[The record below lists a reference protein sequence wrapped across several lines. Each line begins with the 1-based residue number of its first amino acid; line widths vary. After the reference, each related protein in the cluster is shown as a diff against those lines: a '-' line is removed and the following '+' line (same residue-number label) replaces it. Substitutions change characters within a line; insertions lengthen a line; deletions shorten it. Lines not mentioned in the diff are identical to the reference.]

1 MVDNNE
7 NIYVQFDC
15 NNITLVDPNKVIDS
29 EGKVKERNIRQEN
42 LVMYANL
49 QCKVLPRTK
58 LLAGADGETSAETIT
73 VAEINFLNPG
83 NKTFMSNSY
92 IDELTGK
99 DTLQGKGVNQK
110 FKQDGKRQ
118 VATKGETDNIVDNG
132 FLGITN
138 ITINQGLDFLP
149 VISME
154 LVDIKGRAMFEL
166 GNNSPY
172 AAFFNLPYPM
182 FELTIKGY
190 YGKAVKLKLMLQN
203 FSSRYSDI
211 EGNFN
216 ISLKFY
222 TYKYTVL
229 TEVTMGALLATPHM
243 YKSRLK
249 ITKTSG
255 NPSGESKVNDNIVE
269 IGYQK
274 IKEMY
279 NEYKSK
285 GIISKDFPEITIIQL
300 RDRIENFVKNILESF
315 VKDNLNPLND
325 ADTYLSNLNEYYKSI
340 YSGFP
345 SWKSENLDDKYYI
358 VLKDKTIAYTYKKEI
373 AENEQSKKNAEGKL
387 IEYVDKSTTLLSGN
401 NTFGNGGKK
410 NIPNPITLNV
420 INGKQISYSEID
432 FKETYTQIK
441 KKVTNDDNELKLFE
455 NELKNNN
462 LLNFTDITL
471 ANGSVLPK
479 TSYFVFTGPNSFE
492 SYINKMEKDLKVKRE
507 EIETE
512 LTNKLNS
519 LLQSK
524 DNGIGFTPTIRN
536 VLAVFF
542 ASGEAYL
549 RLMDDVHTKA
559 WDSRNTVERKNAI
572 LTKTSSTAGQDN
584 TTSGVNNETPIYPW
598 PQYIVETDATDGHE
612 KYEIAYPGDPKYI
625 SATKGYRYDVWPEIQ
640 FVEEFIKGLSERMS
654 PPDNPTDGN
663 NSATEPFRMSYNAI
677 EFPIGND
684 VFENKE
690 EIKFFYEIYERML
703 LHSNYSLFSR
713 VINTP
718 LNMDS
723 VIYLFSDSEAIN
735 LVKSLSDD
743 NPFLIKKLK
752 EYGYNSANFVPYLK
766 SISNGGVGLNWQNY
780 IRGIFNTSYIK
791 NKTTANS
798 FEFISS
804 DVVNSSV
811 TQPMVNSDKE
821 NDMITYLENNNDDYR
836 LVDLYP
842 FTNLKWSKNTLANG
856 VTISSNT
863 DVFKTKNMITYN
875 KDKKIITNFLNTD
888 TIYQKKPFTNY
899 LTKNVT
905 QPLITKLNLV
915 EFYENR
921 KYQDEFV
928 TEGELRY
935 FNYTNNVYDSQTVSM
950 LNTPYFINSIQKGV
964 ENFRNNDDTPYTQGA
979 YLFLNSLPISTLKE
993 KYLTFNET
1001 DVTAKTELDYIA
1013 STLKKFGAI
1022 HKLPYAF
1029 ILKYGS
1035 IWHRYKEFINN
1046 GVDILTNVWQDF
1058 DYVKNYDPIT
1068 QSKTKNYFL
1077 KIGNTNLDIILE
1089 KNTTVG
1095 TDTSTLINAGFYP
1108 KLINDFNVFLQ
1119 GYEIIQGYTSTEINN
1134 AFLSGLTM
1142 NYVPDAI
1149 INLKDGFDPNS
1160 PGRDLRVI
1168 PWTLN
1173 VNSLDNVNTFVLPS
1187 QGSFINQTELE
1198 CLNDAGKLTT
1208 EILNNP
1214 SVYNG
1219 SIRLFWAAP
1228 TYGYFD
1234 NSKVDK
1240 PSPSQYFK
1248 YIFTGTSNQE
1258 NYSIQGDN
1266 TYSDISELLTVFD
1279 YDTLNQFE
1287 EEFLLFSKSKYDYTP
1302 SKLNGDIS
1310 IGNFQSLI
1318 IEMLKMPKTTGNT
1331 TNELVNN
1338 IQVAQLKSIS
1348 NIIDKFLNKEVYVK
1362 YGNPSNFDRKLF
1374 YTFSQHAITDKY
1386 TWNPYTVNSPNALPT
1401 NGGTTLQ
1408 QSKNN
1413 YPNEW
1418 KALQLYVGF
1427 SEINGLKYT
1436 DSGSYITDF
1445 FIDNNIQFTVDNIKK
1460 FAPIIKIY
1468 ATQKLNNNNYNALS
1482 LINDMEKYLNDNDAF
1497 LDKVLDNMMTKV
1509 RKDLP
1514 SVNDSPISKI
1524 STELQG
1530 PQTKVELWE
1539 SFKAL
1544 NDKWIAGGDFK
1555 YKTLFEDVLLIDR
1568 ASRDIGDKVLVDIY
1582 KLKTS
1587 LYDINTKASMYSYI
1601 DGLIRENNFT
1611 IMNLPSYVNF
1621 YNVQEVSK
1629 NPTPKPDGSL
1639 EFANNLFGTFLNVDT
1654 RQSSPKLVCIYAN
1667 KASEQLAVDTN
1678 LTKRNDDAFELDCG
1692 SPIIENQT
1700 NKKDW
1705 GMSNKVAAFNVDV
1718 GIQNQSLFYRLQL
1731 DQNNSLSTAES
1742 LQVITDMANQ
1752 AGNRKGSTQNVSLYN
1767 LYKIRSYTVSF
1778 SMMGNA
1784 MIQPSMYFNL
1794 RYVPMFS
1801 GPYMITNVSHVIGP
1815 GSFETNISGVRQP
1828 TASLP
1833 KVDEYIQTLKTNLL
1847 STIIQKNKEN
1857 VGKKTQETKDAN
1869 KNVLSEKDKVES
1881 NVNGGKTL
1889 STDCTAK
1896 APYNTFYQISTPLKT
1911 LESFKN
1917 VKTRILEVF
1926 NNYDITDDGK
1936 LKYVIFASMY
1946 IESGNGS
1953 GFECY
1958 ENNFA
1963 GIDLSSNWG
1972 DSIKNQITQQ
1982 FYCLTSDKTVLP
1994 YAQFRSLGDLI
2005 KFLGLRW
2012 ERRMGGV
2019 TVDGPS
2025 IAKFWIE
2032 NLSANR
2038 TNSNV
2043 YETFDKT
2050 VLNNLEEKVKKS
2062 IDTFNAI

>member
-15 NNITLVDPNKVIDS
+15 NNITLVDPNRVIDAQ
-29 EGKVKERNIRQEN
+29 GNVKPRNVKQEN

-58 LLAGADGETSAETIT
+58 LLAGADGETSVDTIT

-92 IDELTGK
+92 TDELTGK
-99 DTLQGKGVNQK
+99 DTLQGQGVNQK
-110 FKQDGKRQ
+110 FKKDGKRQ
-118 VATKGETDNIVDNG
+118 VATKGETDSIVDNG

-138 ITINQGLDFLP
+138 ISISQGLDFLP

-154 LVDIKGRAMFEL
+154 MVDIKGRSMFEL

-172 AAFFNLPYPM
+172 AAFFNLPYPV

-203 FSSRYSDI
+203 FSSRYSDTD
-211 EGNFN
+211 GNFN
-216 ISLKFY
+216 ISLKFV

-255 NPSGESKVNDNIVE
+255 NPSGQSKVNDNIVE

-285 GIISKDFPEITIIQL
+285 GIIENDFPEITLVQL
-300 RDRIENFVKNILESF
+300 RDRIENFVKNILDSF
-315 VKDNLNPLND
+315 VKNNLDPLND
-325 ADTYLSNLNEYYKSI
+325 ADTYLGNLTEYYKEV
-340 YSGFP
+340 YSGLP
-345 SWKSENLDDKYYI
+345 SWKSENLDDKYFI

-373 AENEQSKKNAEGKL
+373 GENPQSKQNATTKL
-387 IEYVDKSTTLLSGN
+387 IEYVNKSTTLLSN
-401 NTFGNGGKK
+401 NKTFGNGGKK
-410 NIPNPITLNV
+410 NIPNPITINV
-420 INGKQISYSEID
+420 ITNRPIAYSDID
-432 FKETYTQIK
+432 FKQTYIQVK
-441 KKVTNDDNELKLFE
+441 KKATNDDNELKLFE

-462 LLNFTDITL
+462 LLNFTDINL
-471 ANGSVLPK
+471 SNGTTLPK

-492 SYINKMEKDLKVKRE
+492 AYINKMEKDLKVKRE
-507 EIETE
+507 EVETD
-512 LTNKLNS
+512 LTDKINN

-524 DNGIGFTPTIRN
+524 DNGIGFVPTVRN

-542 ASGEAYL
+542 ASGEAFL

-559 WDSRNTVERKNAI
+559 WDSRNSKDRKNAI
-572 LTKTSSTAGQDN
+572 LTKTASVAGQDN
-584 TTSGVNNETPIYPW
+584 ITSGANDEAPIFPW
-598 PQYIVETDATDGHE
+598 PQYIVETDSKDGHE
-612 KYEIAYPGDPKYI
+612 KYEIAYPGDPKHV
-625 SATKGYRYDVWPEIQ
+625 STTKGYRYDVWPEIQ
-640 FVEEFIKGLSERMS
+640 FVEEFIRGLSERTS
-654 PPDNPTDGN
+654 PPDSPTDGN
-663 NSATEPFRMSYNAI
+663 NEATEPFRMSYNAI

-684 VFENKE
+684 VYANKE

-723 VIYLFSDSEAIN
+723 VVYLFSDSEAIN

-766 SISNGGVGLNWQNY
+766 AISNGGVGLTWQNY
-780 IRGIFNTSYIK
+780 IRGIFNTPYIK
-791 NKTTANS
+791 NKTTVTN

-804 DVVNSSV
+804 DLVNSSV
-811 TQPMVNSDKE
+811 AQPMVSSEKE
-821 NDMITYLENNNDDYR
+821 EDVIKYLVNNNDDFR

-842 FTNLKWSKNTLANG
+842 YTNLNWSKTKLANG
-856 VTISSNT
+856 ITNGSNI
-863 DVFKTKNMITYN
+863 DVFSTKNIITYN
-875 KDKKIITNFLNTD
+875 KNKKTITNFLD
-888 TIYQKKPFTNY
+888 GESVYEKKPFTNY

-905 QPLITKLNLV
+905 QPLITNLNLV
-915 EFYENR
+915 QFYQDRFYEN
-921 KYQDEFV
+921 QFV

-935 FNYTNNVYDSQTVSM
+935 FDYTNNVYDSQTVSM
-950 LNTPYFINSIQKGV
+950 LNTPYFINAIQKGV
-964 ENFRNNDDTPYTQGA
+964 DNFRNNDDTPYTQGA

-1001 DVTAKTELDYIA
+1001 DVTTRTELDYIA
-1013 STLKKFGAI
+1013 STLKKFSAI

-1035 IWHRYKEFINN
+1035 IWHRYKEYINT
-1046 GVDILTNVWQDF
+1046 GVDILTDVWKDF

-1068 QSKTKNYFL
+1068 QSKTKNYYL
-1077 KIGNTNLDIILE
+1077 KIKNSNLDVILE

-1119 GYEIIQGYTSTEINN
+1119 GYEIIQGYTSTDINN

-1149 INLKDGFDPNS
+1149 VSLKDGFDPNS
-1160 PGRDLRVI
+1160 AGRDLRII

-1173 VNSLDNVNTFVLPS
+1173 VNSLDNINTFVLPS
-1187 QGSFINQTELE
+1187 QGCFINQTELE
-1198 CLNDAGKLTT
+1198 CLNEEGKLTT

-1228 TYGYFD
+1228 NYGYFD
-1234 NSKVDK
+1234 NSKVKK

-1248 YIFTGTSNQE
+1248 YIYTGTSKQE
-1258 NYSIQGDN
+1258 NYSINGDDS
-1266 TYSDISELLTVFD
+1266 YSDISELLTVFD

-1287 EEFLLFSKSKYDYTP
+1287 SEFLLFSKSKYDYTS

-1310 IGNFQSLI
+1310 IGNFQALI
-1318 IEMLKMPKTTGNT
+1318 TEMLKMPKTTGNT

-1338 IQVAQLKSIS
+1338 IQIGQLKSVS
-1348 NIIDKFLNKEVYVK
+1348 NIIDRFLNKEVYVK

-1374 YTFSQHAITDKY
+1374 YTFSQHSITDKY
-1386 TWNPYTVNSPNALPT
+1386 TWNPYTTNSPNALPT
-1401 NGGTTLQ
+1401 TGGPTLA
-1408 QSKNN
+1408 QSKTN

-1427 SEINGLKYT
+1427 SEIPGLKYT
-1436 DSGSYITDF
+1436 NTGSYITDF
-1445 FIDNNIQFTVDNIKK
+1445 FIDNNIQFTVDNIKT

-1468 ATQKLNNNNYNALS
+1468 ATQKLNNKNYNGLL

-1530 PQTKVELWE
+1530 EQTKVELWE

-1555 YKTLFEDVLLIDR
+1555 FKTLFEDVILIDR
-1568 ASRDIGDKVLVDIY
+1568 ASRDIGSKVLVDIY
-1582 KLKTS
+1582 KLKQS
-1587 LYDINTKASMYSYI
+1587 LYDINTKASMYAYI
-1601 DGLIRENNFT
+1601 DGLIRENNFV

-1621 YNVQEVSK
+1621 YNVQDVSK
-1629 NPTPKPDGSL
+1629 NATPKPEGTL
-1639 EFANNLFGTFLNVDT
+1639 EFADNLFGTFLNVDT
-1654 RQSSPKLVCIYAN
+1654 RQSTPKLVCIYAN

-1700 NKKDW
+1700 DKKDW

-1718 GIQNQSLFYRLQL
+1718 GIQNQSLFYRLQM

-1815 GSFETNISGVRQP
+1815 GSFETNVTGVRQP

-1833 KVDEYIQTLKTNLL
+1833 KVDEYIQTLRTNLL
-1847 STIIQKNKEN
+1847 TTIIQKNKEN
-1857 VGKKTQETKDAN
+1857 VAKKTDVTKDS
-1869 KNVLSEKDKVES
+1869 KGNVLSQKDKVES

-1896 APYNTFYQISTPLKT
+1896 SPYNSFYQISTPLKT
-1911 LESFKN
+1911 LQSFKG
-1917 VKTRILEVF
+1917 VKSKILDVF
-1926 NNYDITDDGK
+1926 SNYDIADDNK

-1946 IESGNGS
+1946 IESANDS

-1982 FYCLTSDKTVLP
+1982 FYCLSADKTVLP

-2012 ERRMGGV
+2012 EQRMGNV
-2019 TVDGPS
+2019 TVNEKS
-2025 IAKFWIE
+2025 IAQFWIE

-2043 YETFDKT
+2043 YSTFDKT
-2050 VLNNLEEKVKKS
+2050 VLQNLEGKVKKS